1 MKRKSEAIL
10 NDGDESEMGND
21 QFNKKPK
28 SKIASLQVRSNAFK
42 PQVHTATSNVRNSNE
57 DDEENERDEMPPPS
71 RFHSSSHSRLYKQPT
86 HNATFEHTFSYDMT
100 SHSSHNAIQDDVYDE
115 PRDDFDPLPSNAAQQ
130 QQNDIVVED
139 TQESAPEHW
148 GTQDESDGIRRVTF
162 VEEGDEEQKS
172 NTYDESVSTV
182 SHSLEQR
189 LTDCPRIS
197 QV

>member
-1 MKRKSEAIL
+1 M
-10 NDGDESEMGND
+10 NDEDESEMGND

-42 PQVHTATSNVRNSNE
+42 PQMHTATSNVRNSNE

-71 RFHSSSHSRLYKQPT
+71 QFHSSSRLYKQHT
-86 HNATFEHTFSYDMT
+86 QNTTFEHTFSYDMT
-100 SHSSHNAIQDDVYDE
+100 SHPSHNTIQDACYDE
-115 PRDDFDPLPSNAAQQ
+115 PRDAFDPLPSNAAQ

-148 GTQDESDGIRRVTF
+148 GTQDEFDGIRRVTF
-162 VEEGDEEQKS
+162 AEEGDEEQKS
-172 NTYDESVSTV
+172 NTYDDSVSTV